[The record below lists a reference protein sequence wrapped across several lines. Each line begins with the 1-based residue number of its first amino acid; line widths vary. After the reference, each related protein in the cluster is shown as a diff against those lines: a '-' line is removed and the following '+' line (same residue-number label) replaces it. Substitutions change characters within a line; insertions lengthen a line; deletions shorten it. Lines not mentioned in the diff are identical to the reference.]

1 MIRHIVM
8 WKFREGTERE
18 QEQFLTG
25 LQGLF
30 GVIPQLRRCEV
41 KRCIGKDNYDAVL
54 VSEFASMEDL
64 QTYKDSASPSASTAS
79 PRTTKF
85 DTGEP
90 AVWPALFSSLRG

>member
-54 VSEFASMEDL
+54 VSEFETMDDL
-64 QTYKDSASPSASTAS
+64 NAYKVD
-79 PRTTKF
+79 PRHV
-85 DTGEP
+85 
-90 AVWPALFSSLRG
+90 AVSSICKSIRADRVAVDYEF

>member
-41 KRCIGKDNYDAVL
+41 KRCIGKDN
-54 VSEFASMEDL
+54 
-64 QTYKDSASPSASTAS
+64 
-79 PRTTKF
+79 
-85 DTGEP
+85 
-90 AVWPALFSSLRG
+90 

>member
-25 LQGLF
+25 LRGLF

-64 QTYKDSASPSASTAS
+64 QIYKDDPGSAYVFKP
-79 PRTTKF
+79 P
-85 DTGEP
+85 
-90 AVWPALFSSLRG
+90 LFPGHFEAEGLG